1 MIRTT
6 NLQLPKYIAK
16 TITFAKSR
24 STPPLKME
32 KKLVNEQEEPLNPKP
47 KKNLTLKVS
56 QIPIMHLSFG
66 CARFN
71 SDFSVDEERKKM
83 DEKRFRSMTKIG
95 HSLHR
100 ILAMF

>member
-24 STPPLKME
+24 RTPPLKME

-47 KKNLTLKVS
+47 KKNLTLKS
-56 QIPIMHLSFG
+56 LPNTNASFLQL
-66 CARFN
+66 CK
-71 SDFSVDEERKKM
+71 VQ
-83 DEKRFRSMTKIG
+83 
-95 HSLHR
+95 L
-100 ILAMF
+100 